1 MNEMKPSINSGRKFS
16 AVWIIPL
23 LALVIGISMAVHNVM
38 TQGPTITLD
47 FETAESL
54 QPGKTKIRMLSV
66 EIGLVENVV
75 LKEDMSG
82 VTATVK
88 LDPKSRP
95 LLREDTRFWVVRPRI
110 GGGGVSGLSTILA
123 GSYIEMD
130 PGAGAVGQREFVGLE
145 EPPQTPLDAPG
156 VRLTLYSSEVGS
168 LGVGESVVYRG
179 FNVGRIETMEFDR
192 EKAQV
197 RYDIFIDDPFH
208 QLVNGNTRFWNTSG
222 ISLNASAE
230 GFEVRMGSVDTLFL
244 GGVEF
249 ANPPGALSGS
259 PVEHGQEYRL
269 YETYEDS
276 LEDPYT
282 FGAYYVVSF
291 YQSIRG
297 LKPGAPVEYRGIPVG
312 RVERV
317 LTKELTALNFADSLG
332 QDQVSGRAIPVLI
345 YLEPAMLELPD
356 SQEATDTLVKG
367 IELGVSSG
375 LRATLSVGNFL
386 TGSQLVNIDYFSDE
400 EPAELGTFEQYVT
413 IPTIETGVG
422 RLESQIRNFMDRLNA
437 LPLEETVAGA
447 NKVLGNVNGL
457 LESDE
462 TKELSSELVATLAEL
477 RHTMSGLSPDSK
489 MYQGLG
495 ASVNSL
501 NRTLENLDALMR
513 KLSDK
518 PSALIFPTSPE
529 MDPIP
534 EARP

>member
-23 LALVIGISMAVHNVM
+23 VALVIGISMAVHNVM

-66 EIGLVENVV
+66 EIGLVEGVV

-82 VTATVK
+82 VTATVE
-88 LDPKSRP
+88 LGSEARP
-95 LLREDTRFWVVRPRI
+95 LLRDDTRFWVVRPRV

-130 PGAGAVGQREFVGLE
+130 PGTGAVGQREFVGLE

-208 QLVNGNTRFWNTSG
+208 QLVNSNTRFWNTSG

-230 GFEVRMGSVDTLFL
+230 GFEVRMGSMDTLFL

-249 ANPPGALSGS
+249 ANPPSAPSGS

-282 FGAYYVVSF
+282 FGTHYVVSF

-297 LKPGAPVEYRGIPVG
+297 LEPGAPVEYRGIPVG

-317 LTKELTALNFADSLG
+317 LVKELSELHMAVKDDT
-332 QDQVSGRAIPVLI
+332 SGRAIPVLI
-345 YLEPAMLELPD
+345 YLEPAMLKLQD
-356 SQEATDTLVKG
+356 SQEATDSFVKS
-367 IELGVSSG
+367 IELGVSRG

-386 TGSQLVNIDYFSDE
+386 TGKQLVSIDFYPDE
-400 EPAELGTFEQYVT
+400 EPAELGTFDTYVT

-422 RLESQIRNFMDRLNA
+422 RLESQIRNFMDRLDA

-477 RHTMSGLSPDSK
+477 RHTLTGLSPDSK
-489 MYQGLG
+489 MYQSLG

-501 NRTLENLDALMR
+501 NGTLENLDALIR
-513 KLSDK
+513 KISVK
-518 PSALIFPTSPE
+518 PNSLLFPASPE